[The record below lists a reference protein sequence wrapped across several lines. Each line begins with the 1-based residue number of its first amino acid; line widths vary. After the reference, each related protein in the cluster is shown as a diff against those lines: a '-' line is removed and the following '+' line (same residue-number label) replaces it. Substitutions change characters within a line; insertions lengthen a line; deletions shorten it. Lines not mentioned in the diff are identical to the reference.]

1 MQIKLVVVDSIEQH
15 FPLVLFITM
24 FKVVLAFATVDNFHD
39 LTIQIK
45 SVEQPFPTGLFVV
58 LFKEV
63 QPLRLWI
70 KSSSLTTQMPIKSSL
85 VGLSSVCSPYFSVE
99 NQYENNFGFFF

>member
-1 MQIKLVVVDSIEQH
+1 MKAIDSIEQH

-63 QPLRLWI
+63 QPL
-70 KSSSLTTQMPIKSSL
+70 
-85 VGLSSVCSPYFSVE
+85 SSVDKILKPDHS
-99 NQYENNFGFFF
+99 NAD